1 MKKSTELRKK
11 LNEVK
16 NEIKSLQDNDKITEA
31 HAKISEIENLNKEIK
46 IQETL
51 ENMEEE
57 TIKNIEPMKTHENV
71 NETVIFNKRLLGKR
85 LTEAEK
91 QHVENVAG
99 SPGQIE
105 SDDERGGYLVPEEQ
119 GKQIEEFRRTKVA
132 LKPFTNVIPVN
143 TITGKFPMGTDQ
155 KGMLENFE
163 ELNEIGMTEVR
174 FTQQKWSMADYG
186 KIIPLS
192 NTLLEDAFVN
202 ITSYI
207 GDQFVK
213 MAVNTENSKILE
225 VLKASKKKT
234 GKEIDDIKTV
244 LNVDLDP
251 AISMNAIIITNQTG
265 FDYMDK
271 LKDKNGRDILSD
283 SLNDATRKTF
293 KGKEI
298 IVLPDELLKATGKAL
313 PFIIGDLTQAVNFYD
328 RKGVEIAVSQEA
340 GFTKNATL
348 MRVIERFDV
357 LPYDKEAVIWLD
369 ITPAEETATK

>member
-163 ELNEIGMTEVR
+163 ELNEIGMTEVT

-298 IVLPDELLKATGKAL
+298 IVLPDELLKATGNAL

>member
-298 IVLPDELLKATGKAL
+298 IVLPDELLKATGEAL